1 MSDKKDNSQ
10 NIPLECP
17 SRNQKIITDP
27 IVDVV
32 EKETYPPE
40 NKEVINIISKAQQGQ
55 QSTL

>member
-40 NKEVINIISKAQQGQ
+40 NTEVINIISKAQQG
-55 QSTL
+55 

>member
-1 MSDKKDNSQ
+1 MSDQKDNSKSF
-10 NIPLECP
+10 PLECP

-40 NKEVINIISKAQQGQ
+40 TKEVINIISKAQQG
-55 QSTL
+55 

>member
-32 EKETYPPE
+32 EKVTFPPDT
-40 NKEVINIISKAQQGQ
+40 KEVVDIISKARQG
-55 QSTL
+55 